1 MTRAATLPG
10 SAGGSSRSS
19 SRGARS
25 DGERAGDAG
34 DAGRAGGG
42 GLGGYFRRAELP
54 LSSLAFLLPMIVIY
68 ELGTRYVLADPTS
81 HGAAAVGGQRIIAFT
96 MMQQFFNFFGA
107 TGHYL
112 PALAVTGIL
121 LTWHIARR
129 DPWHVEPSTLI
140 GMTIESLLLAIPL
153 MAMGYAAARYL
164 PMAAPTHAP
173 PAYAPPPMSSRGMLV
188 LSIGAGVYEEL
199 IFRLAAFT
207 ALSLLFIDILKFPR
221 FGSYLLIVAISSV
234 GFAAYHYLGA
244 EVFNWRT
251 FVFRSVAGAYFGA
264 IFALRGFG
272 LSAGC
277 HTAYDVLIVF
287 LRVFAGH

>member
-1 MTRAATLPG
+1 MTRAATLPASAAG
-10 SAGGSSRSS
+10 SLRSA
-19 SRGARS
+19 SRGARA
-25 DGERAGDAG
+25 ERT
-34 DAGRAGGG
+34 GGS

-54 LSSLAFLLPMIVIY
+54 LTSLAFLLPMIVMY
-68 ELGTRYVLADPTS
+68 ELGTRYVLPGPAA
-81 HGAAAVGGQRIIAFT
+81 HGSATGGGQRIIAFT

-129 DPWHVEPSTLI
+129 DPWHVDPGTLI

-164 PMAAPTHAP
+164 PMAAPP
-173 PAYAPPPMSSRGMLV
+173 PYASPPMSSRGMLV

-221 FGSYLLIVAISSV
+221 FGSYLLIVAFSSV

-244 EVFNWRT
+244 EAFNWRT